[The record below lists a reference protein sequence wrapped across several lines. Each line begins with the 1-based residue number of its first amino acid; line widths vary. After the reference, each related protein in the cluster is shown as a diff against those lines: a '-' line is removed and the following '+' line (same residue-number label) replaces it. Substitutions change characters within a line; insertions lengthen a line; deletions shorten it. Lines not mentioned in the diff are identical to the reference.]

1 MLEQEWEV
9 AEESAEIQE
18 AIHQDEMW
26 QHSKQIL
33 IEALKPSVSDE
44 VKKKLSDH
52 DDSNKPPIAYPTSKP
67 GAGGIKINLDK
78 SGSEASSVYKKMKK
92 SRMLSKDQNKQK
104 SDLSEV
110 KVDNDV
116 ASDEGFVNKDSEGGL
131 AHGDDPDNVKEDSRN
146 EDEHLENIAKIAAL
160 KKIEETLRKEAESDR
175 NGRKG
180 DMDAVENYSKEVQE
194 ALKTAKDTAHEFIEK
209 KLHHHGAHQG
219 EMEAVS
225 YLQILLIMFCF
236 IVFIVVI
243 FAFKRL
249 IRRKMTT
256 VSFQNLSGV
265 GGCDRSYMELES
277 VKEDDGWG
285 KAWSPWTSHKK
296 KQNKFK

>member
-33 IEALKPSVSDE
+33 IEALKPSVSNE
-44 VKKKLSDH
+44 VKKKLSDQ
-52 DDSNKPPIAYPTSKP
+52 DDSIKPPIAYPTSKP
-67 GAGGIKINLDK
+67 GADGIKINLDK
-78 SGSEASSVYKKMKK
+78 SGSEASSVYKKMK
-92 SRMLSKDQNKQK
+92 SRMLSKDQRKQK
-104 SDLSEV
+104 TDLSEE
-110 KVDNDV
+110 KVDNDK
-116 ASDEGFVNKDSEGGL
+116 ASYEVFVNKDSESGL
-131 AHGDDPDNVKEDSRN
+131 AHDDLENIKEDSRN
-146 EDEHLENIAKIAAL
+146 EDDHLKDIAKIAAL
-160 KKIEETLRKEAESDR
+160 KKVEKTLQKELESDR
-175 NGRKG
+175 NGRK
-180 DMDAVENYSKEVQE
+180 DDIDPVDNYSKEVQE
-194 ALKTAKDTAHEFIEK
+194 ALKAAKDTAHEFIEK
-209 KLHHHGAHQG
+209 TLHHHGAHQG
-219 EMEAVS
+219 ETEAVS
-225 YLQILLIMFCF
+225 YLHILLIMFCF
-236 IVFIVVI
+236 IIVIVTI

-249 IRRKMTT
+249 VRRKMTT